1 MHTFVLDVKY
11 SYVAM
16 KKNANVDKISIGIIK
31 INIRERLNGIDILFN
46 VLEEVLNLNKYYFEE
61 NHVRKEIRDIEII
74 RKICK
79 AANLDKWHDRY
90 GAEFIKVESEIYQ
103 YRDLGNA
110 QVLNLVSGEFLK
122 EMRRQGMVFKNDD
135 LSSGTEE
142 VDGLIK
148 FII

>member
-1 MHTFVLDVKY
+1 MN
-11 SYVAM
+11 M
-16 KKNANVDKISIGIIK
+16 
-31 INIRERLNGIDILFN
+31 
-46 VLEEVLNLNKYYFEE
+46 NKYYFEE

-79 AANLDKWHDRY
+79 AANLDKWRDRY

-110 QVLNLVSGEFLK
+110 QVLNLASGEFLK
-122 EMRRQGMVFKNDD
+122 EMRRKGMVFKNDD

>member
-1 MHTFVLDVKY
+1 M
-11 SYVAM
+11 
-16 KKNANVDKISIGIIK
+16 
-31 INIRERLNGIDILFN
+31 
-46 VLEEVLNLNKYYFEE
+46 NKYYFEE
-61 NHVRKEIRDIEII
+61 NYSREEIRDKELI
-74 RKICK
+74 RRICR
-79 AANLDKWHDRY
+79 AVNLDKWHHRY
-90 GAEFIKVESEIYQ
+90 GFDFIKVDGNVYS

-122 EMRRQGMVFKNDD
+122 EMRKDGMTFKNDD